1 MRTNGILYVATG
13 AAYLAEA
20 RISAKSV
27 RLHNPAIRIAVATD
41 QELTPDDDFNFI
53 LPARQPSIKQSEER
67 YLARDRVAYYRK
79 ILPLLESPFEKTL
92 FLDSDTYVAAP
103 LEDLFTL
110 LDHFDLLVTPAHV
123 VHDYAFERTEPPFS
137 EIPAAFGQ
145 FNTGLIAFRRGPATT
160 HFLHRWVE
168 NYTTHTA
175 RFTVNDQ
182 PAFRLTLFQGAAS
195 FHVLPPC
202 YNIISWV
209 PFIVPAGGRVV
220 MLHGRNP
227 WLQKWVAR
235 FNGGAAP
242 TLVGPLNGRAAF
254 WYLAARTLNTLRRLG
269 RRLGS
274 RSSLLALCL

>member
-1 MRTNGILYVATG
+1 MSSHGLLYIATG
-13 AAYLAEA
+13 APYLTEA
-20 RISAKSV
+20 RLSARSA
-27 RLHNPAIRIAVATD
+27 RRHHPSIPIAVATD
-41 QELTPDDDFNFI
+41 QPLSPDSDFDLV
-53 LPARQPSIKQSEER
+53 LPVQEPPSETDER

-79 ILPLLESPFEKTL
+79 ILPLLESPFEKTV
-92 FLDSDTYVAAP
+92 FLDSDTYVAGP
-103 LEDLFTL
+103 LDDLFTL

-137 EIPAAFGQ
+137 EIPAAFGY
-145 FNTGLIAFRRGPATT
+145 FNTGLIAFRRSPSTT

-227 WLQKWVAR
+227 WLQKWVTR

-242 TLVGPLNGRAAF
+242 TLVGPLNVHAAF
-254 WYLAARTLNTLRRLG
+254 WYLAARALNTLRRLG
-269 RRLGS
+269 RRLTS
-274 RSSLLALCL
+274 RSLLLALCL